1 MNLFILFLYGIFTG
15 ANNQEIASIREQY
28 HQAIYEEKAA
38 IDLSKAISLIKNKNS
53 VELAYQGATQMLM
66 AKYAFLPNQKYAN
79 FVSGKALLEEA
90 ISKEPNNIELIYLRY
105 GIQLNAPSFLSYQQN
120 LVTDRKFLIE
130 QVKLVTDK
138 DLHKRIL
145 VLLLAQ
151 GKLTDAERELLQ

>member
-1 MNLFILFLYGIFTG
+1 MKLLILFLFGVFTG

-38 IDLSKAISLIKNKNS
+38 VDLSKAMGLIQNKS
-53 VELAYQGATQMLM
+53 TLELAYQGATQMLL
-66 AKYAFLPNQKYAN
+66 AKYAFLPNQKYSN
-79 FVSGKALLEEA
+79 FISGKALLEQA
-90 ISKEPNNIELIYLRY
+90 ILKEPSNIELIYLRY

-120 LVTDRKFLIE
+120 LEADKMFLIE
-130 QVKLVTDK
+130 HVKAVADK

-151 GKLTDAERELLQ
+151 GKLTDAERKLLQ